1 MVAGEILL
9 GRGAGGMGFRA
20 EEMMRAGCAQLLLQ
34 ESTWKGKKQPSMD
47 EKGLCWTLRHSQ
59 GSTRSSQLRAWT
71 WGAQPWVLLPRDT
84 NAAPAAGGSM
94 SAGRRRRERGGQVL
108 TSVCR
113 RSRADELCFPHFV
126 MLLQTGMLPPPVGIG
141 APACALLSR
150 HLPNPAEI
158 DYSLRFNDSAFLL
171 LLIY

>member
-1 MVAGEILL
+1 MLVVPSSCCRKAPGRVRNSPVWIKRGSAGPSGIARAQHAAPSSVP
-9 GRGAGGMGFRA
+9 GRG
-20 EEMMRAGCAQLLLQ
+20 
-34 ESTWKGKKQPSMD
+34 
-47 EKGLCWTLRHSQ
+47 
-59 GSTRSSQLRAWT
+59 
-71 WGAQPWVLLPRDT
+71 GAQPWVLLPRDT